1 MDQEPGRCQ
10 ARAAFRRHRPLQQMA
25 GALRLHRG
33 PAGGLHPVPPV
44 EEHRH
49 EALLEAACV
58 VARDR
63 RGDHRPRGGAA
74 GLPARGAGP
83 DRPLLR
89 HRLRR
94 RSQCGLDLEGA
105 ERRLR
110 PCWGIGGAR
119 RLCLGAA
126 GRAGQHQPAGRSEP
140 QQPGHGPALP
150 ERGLQQQ
157 HGHPA
162 LPGRHRA
169 HGRPLRA
176 LPGEAGRRG
185 EPLLRGGLLRR
196 EAAPVPAGRH
206 RAGARHPLHGE
217 R

>member
-1 MDQEPGRCQ
+1 MDHEPGRCQ
-10 ARAAFRRHRPLQQMA
+10 ARAAIRRHRPLQQVA
-25 GALRLHRG
+25 GPIRLHRG
-33 PAGGLHPVPPV
+33 AAGGLHPVPPL

-49 EALLEAACV
+49 EALLETVVV
-58 VARDR
+58 VARNL
-63 RGDHRPRGGAA
+63 RGGHLAGRGAA
-74 GLPARGAGP
+74 GLPARGTGP

-89 HRLRR
+89 HRLCCCC
-94 RSQCGLDLEGA
+94 QCRLDLEGV
-105 ERRLR
+105 EGQLRQSGVLGGPRRLR
-110 PCWGIGGAR
+110 PGAV
-119 RLCLGAA
+119 
-126 GRAGQHQPAGRSEP
+126 GRADQHQPAGRSEP